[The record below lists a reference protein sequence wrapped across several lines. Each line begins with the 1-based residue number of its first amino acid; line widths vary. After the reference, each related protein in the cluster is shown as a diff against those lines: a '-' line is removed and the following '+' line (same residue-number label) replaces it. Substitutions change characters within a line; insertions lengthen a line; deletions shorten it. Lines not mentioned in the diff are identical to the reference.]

1 MEECVINEAKIQE
14 NLEYLDKVIG
24 LSEKDRKIARGDLIA
39 GVDRNVIKK
48 YLRKGVSQA
57 KKKLISS
64 MQRAGADD
72 SVADKYLD
80 KKINEEKINQA
91 LRYQVEGIPPL
102 IIDKYFNDVEV
113 FSRLLDYWLLE
124 QSKLKQKKSEEQT
137 EKGGEK
143 SDGLI
148 RNVETESESV
158 EIPKCE
164 ENNSIHDSS
173 DDMKEVEKDD
183 STEGN
188 PKCESITEEKTDV
201 ESVEPHADEEKQ
213 KTVTEEKAV
222 GVVPQ
227 NTVITNGFTFEQM
240 MQLFSMMNNGPKEQS
255 EDIEDQKEKSKQSSP
270 DILSE
275 DRIQAIVSAA
285 MKQTIEE
292 AKKQTLAEISM
303 MNESKESQNKTSEKT
318 SDDFNIED
326 IRKEINELRREADE
340 SKKSENKLRSEIE
353 EKNKEN
359 ADRMKSYLEEMKK
372 MNEKSEK
379 TDTEEKAV
387 PVNRSDD
394 ERLAVSGY
402 MTPMRNQ
409 SGSVVGMLP
418 VEIERKKSSGIG
430 GVIGLLGFKKK
441 SQQSLVRMVI
451 SGELDKAQL
460 SHIVGA
466 MKKGLSEGQLTALIE
481 SRVPAEKM
489 PEIIEIALLEK
500 RMGYAY

>member
-14 NLEYLDKVIG
+14 DLEYLDKVIG

-48 YLRKGVSQA
+48 YLRKGISQA
-57 KKKLISS
+57 RKKLISS
-64 MQRAGADD
+64 MLRAGADV
-72 SVADKYLD
+72 SVVDKYLD

-102 IIDKYFNDVEV
+102 IIDSYFNNGAV

-124 QSKLKQKKSEEQT
+124 QSKLKKKKSEEQT
-137 EKGGEK
+137 EMPEEK

-148 RNVETESESV
+148 RNTEAESA
-158 EIPKCE
+158 EISNCE
-164 ENNSIHDSS
+164 EDKTTHDSS
-173 DDMKEVEKDD
+173 DDTKVVENDD
-183 STEGN
+183 SAENN
-188 PKCESITEEKTDV
+188 PKYESNTEEKTDV
-201 ESVEPHADEEKQ
+201 EPVESHADEEEH
-213 KTVTEEKAV
+213 KTVTEDKTV

-240 MQLFSMMNNGPKEQS
+240 MQLFSMMNNGSKEQS
-255 EDIEDQKEKSKQSSP
+255 EDIADETEESKHSSS

-292 AKKQTLAEISM
+292 AKKQTLAEINLM
-303 MNESKESQNKTSEKT
+303 KETKEPQNKNSENA

-326 IRKEINELRREADE
+326 IRKEITELRREADE
-340 SKKSENKLRSEIE
+340 SRKSENKLRSEIE
-353 EKNKEN
+353 EKNKET
-359 ADRMKSYLEEMKK
+359 ADRMKSYFDEMKK
-372 MNEKSEK
+372 MNEKTEK
-379 TDTEEKAV
+379 TDTEEKAAS
-387 PVNRSDD
+387 VNRSDD
-394 ERLAVSGY
+394 DKLAVSGY
-402 MTPMRNQ
+402 MMPMRNQ
-409 SGSVVGMLP
+409 RGTVVGMVP

-430 GVIGLLGFKKK
+430 GIAGLLGFKKK

-460 SHIVGA
+460 GHIVGA
-466 MKKGLSEGQLTALIE
+466 MKKGLSEGQLTDLIE

>member
-14 NLEYLDKVIG
+14 DLEYLDKVIG

-48 YLRKGVSQA
+48 YLKKGVSQA
-57 KKKLISS
+57 RKKLISS
-64 MQRAGADD
+64 MLRAGADV
-72 SVADKYLD
+72 SVVDKYLD

-91 LRYQVEGIPPL
+91 LRYQAEGIPPL
-102 IIDKYFNDVEV
+102 IIDSYFNNVAV

-124 QSKLKQKKSEEQT
+124 QSKLKKKSEEQT
-137 EKGGEK
+137 EKSEEK

-148 RNVETESESV
+148 RNTEAESA
-158 EIPKCE
+158 EISNCE
-164 ENNSIHDSS
+164 KDKATHDSS
-173 DDMKEVEKDD
+173 DDTKVEEKDD
-183 STEGN
+183 SAENN
-188 PKCESITEEKTDV
+188 PKCESVTEEKTDV
-201 ESVEPHADEEKQ
+201 ESVEPHTVEEESKA
-213 KTVTEEKAV
+213 VTEDKSV
-222 GVVPQ
+222 DVVPQ

-240 MQLFSMMNNGPKEQS
+240 MQLFSMMNNGSKEQS
-255 EDIEDQKEKSKQSSP
+255 EDIADQTEKSKQSSQ

-275 DRIQAIVSAA
+275 ERIQAIVSAA

-292 AKKQTLAEISM
+292 AKKQTLAEINLM
-303 MNESKESQNKTSEKT
+303 KETKEPQNKNSENA
-318 SDDFNIED
+318 SDDFTIED
-326 IRKEINELRREADE
+326 IRKEITELRREADE
-340 SKKSENKLRSEIE
+340 NRKSENKFRSEIE
-353 EKNKEN
+353 EKNKET
-359 ADRMKSYLEEMKK
+359 ADRMKSYFDEMKK
-372 MNEKSEK
+372 MNEKAEK
-379 TDTEEKAV
+379 TYTAEKAV

-394 ERLAVSGY
+394 DRLAVSGY

-460 SHIVGA
+460 GHIVGA
-466 MKKGLSEGQLTALIE
+466 MKKGLSEGQLTDLIE